1 MSAINTVRRGLAPVA
16 LAVAVAC
23 ALGACKKEEPTAADG
38 AVATATQQAPAPTA
52 ESVVSASVNAMS
64 ADQLRSEASKAYDEN
79 RLYAPAGN
87 NAMEYYLALR
97 DKAPADAGA
106 SSALTDL
113 MPMTV
118 IAAEQAIA
126 REDFDDAKRLSA
138 LIEKADAKHPALA
151 RLKSSIA
158 SSETAAAQRIDAQKL
173 TAEQETKRQEELVKK
188 REEDQRK
195 QQELQ
200 RQQTAAAPAAA
211 AQSNAAEQAAAAAEA
226 QRQQAAAAEAER
238 QRVAA
243 AAAAEQ
249 QRQQAAASTPAA
261 QPARTASNELRPISQ
276 GDPRYPPAAQ
286 RAGASG
292 SVQVEF
298 TVATDGSVSDARV
311 VSADAPRQ
319 FQRDFEREAVSA
331 VKRWRFQP
339 VGQATTSR
347 RTINFQQ

>member
-1 MSAINTVRRGLAPVA
+1 MSAINTVRRGLAPIA

-23 ALGACKKEEPTAADG
+23 ALGACKKEPSAADS
-38 AVATATQQAPAPTA
+38 AAAAPTQQAPAPTP

-64 ADQLRSEASKAYDEN
+64 ADQLRNEASKAYGEN

-87 NAMEYYLALR
+87 NAMEFYLALR

-118 IAAEQAIA
+118 IATEQGIA
-126 REDFDDAKRLSA
+126 REDFVEAKRLAA
-138 LIEKADAKHPALA
+138 LIEKADSKHPALA

-173 TAEQETKRQEELVKK
+173 TAEEETKRLEEVAKK
-188 REEDQRK
+188 REEEQRK
-195 QQELQ
+195 QQEQQ
-200 RQQTAAAPAAA
+200 RQQLATPTAPA
-211 AQSNAAEQAAAAAEA
+211 QPSAAEQAAAEA
-226 QRQQAAAAEAER
+226 QRQQAAAAER
-238 QRVAA
+238 QRAAAAAA

-249 QRQQAAASTPAA
+249 QTQQAAANPTPA
-261 QPARTASNELRPISQ
+261 QPARATSELRAISQ
-276 GDPRYPPAAQ
+276 ADPRYPAAAQ

-292 SVQVEF
+292 SIQVEF
-298 TVATDGSVSDARV
+298 TVATDGSVTDARV
-311 VSADAPRQ
+311 VSSNVPRQ
-319 FQRDFEREAVSA
+319 FAREFEREAVTA

-339 VGQATTSR
+339 IGQSTTSR
-347 RTINFQQ
+347 RTISFQQ